1 MLPAKFDW
9 NDSSVAVIVGS
20 GAGGGTLANELA
32 RKGISVVV
40 LEAGRRMEM
49 TEFQNDEIGM
59 FGAFTWLD
67 PRTSSGSWYVAKTS
81 ADLPAWTCKLVG
93 GTTVHWGACALRFQE
108 HEFKTRTRYGA
119 IPGANLL
126 DWPIDLNELAPYY
139 DRAEMRMGVTGTHGI
154 SRLPASAHG
163 KVLFAGAKKLGYTK
177 YWTTNMA
184 INPVPRDGRAGCQQT
199 GFCVQG
205 CTFGAK
211 WSTLYVDIP
220 QAEATGKAEIRPE
233 SQVLR
238 IEHDA
243 SGKVTGVVYADRD
256 GKTQRQKARIVA
268 VAGNSIESPR
278 LLLNSSSSLFPQGL
292 ANSSGQVGRNYMRHT
307 TALVFAD
314 FGKPVHMYRGTSNG
328 GIVMDEAG
336 LDTRRGFA
344 GGYNLETLPQGL
356 PSFSTNLAPGAWGR
370 ERASWIDSYANLAG
384 VWIIGED
391 LPRAD
396 NRVTL
401 HPDRKDKF
409 GMPIP
414 NVHVDDHPNDLA
426 MQNHGF
432 QQADALYK
440 SIGAKRPVHHQPFP
454 STHNM
459 GTNRMSENRRDGVV
473 NKYGQSHDVKNLF
486 VSDGSQFTSSGGEN
500 PTLTIVA
507 LALRQSEYI
516 ADQMQK
522 GAV

>member
-1 MLPAKFDW
+1 MAAKFDL
-9 NDSSVAVIVGS
+9 NDSSVVVIIGS

-32 RKGISVVV
+32 KKGISVVV

-59 FGAFTWLD
+59 FGAFSWLD
-67 PRTSSGSWYVAKTS
+67 PRTASGSWYVAKTS
-81 ADLPAWTCKLVG
+81 PDLPAWICKLVG
-93 GTTVHWGACALRFQE
+93 GTTVHWGGVALRFQE

-119 IPGANLL
+119 IAGANLL
-126 DWPIDLNELAPYY
+126 DWPIDLKELAPYY

-154 SRLPASAHG
+154 PRLPASNHC
-163 KVLFAGAKKLGYTK
+163 KVLFAGAKKIGYTK
-177 YWTTNMA
+177 YWTANLA
-184 INPVPRDGRAGCQQT
+184 VNPVPRDGRAGCQQA

-220 QAEATGKAEIRPE
+220 QAEATGKCEVRPE

-243 SGKVTGVVYADRD
+243 SGKVTGVVYADRG
-256 GKTQRQKARIVA
+256 GKTQRQKARIVC

-307 TALVFAD
+307 TSLVFAVFD
-314 FGKPVHMYRGTSNG
+314 KPVHMYRGTANG
-328 GIVMDEAG
+328 GIVMDEAR
-336 LDTRRGFA
+336 LDTKRGFV

-356 PSFSTNLAPGAWGR
+356 PSFATNLMPGEWGR
-370 ERASWIDSYANLAG
+370 DRAFWVDNYANVAG

-391 LPRAD
+391 LARGT

-401 HPDRKDKF
+401 HPDRKDKY

-414 NVHVDDHPNDLA
+414 DVHVDDHENDLA
-426 MQNHGF
+426 MQNHGL

-440 SIGAKRPVHHQPFP
+440 SIGARRTVHRLPFP

-459 GTNRMSENRRDGVV
+459 GTNRMSEKPADGVV
-473 NKYGQSHDVKNLF
+473 NRFGQTHDIKNLF

-507 LALRQSEYI
+507 LAIRQAEHI
-516 ADQMQK
+516 AGQMSK
-522 GAV
+522 GAI